1 MNIIPGAG
9 KGKANLSPGVPPCIS
24 AGLPAPTGEAAS
36 GRGLHAGG
44 SPPHPARD
52 EGGLLALRGCH
63 CVFLWEPPQP
73 DASRLEFW
81 NVLCL
86 GYLGM
91 ASYLQ
96 YVWAAEEGQ
105 TPSGFW
111 ERGPMKQNATKHE

>member
-1 MNIIPGAG
+1 MDGVYTQAALPLTQPEMKEGSW
-9 KGKANLSPGVPPCIS
+9 LSEGVTVCS
-24 AGLPAPTGEAAS
+24 S
-36 GRGLHAGG
+36 GSHL
-44 SPPHPARD
+44 S
-52 EGGLLALRGCH
+52 
-63 CVFLWEPPQP
+63 P